1 VTILEHCDNEYF
13 IIMHPGTNLDSL
25 EPGLN
30 KLADKEIITDWED
43 TEFEQ
48 KLSAMSESFDN
59 PGLQIHIYIP
69 VKNDKSENWETIAN
83 TLGMKLSDFH
93 QAKKLMTR
101 VYRAY
106 FEFEWDDD
114 YKPEYETEKQE
125 ALDDI
130 ERVKARGLTLIP
142 KDSLWRKPLPGAKKI
157 KDYDGR
163 MIKLSRLSQFEEDTP
178 DFLNF
183 EWGEDVLLFHLV
195 PDDGHVLNR
204 IDILQEI
211 EKLLL
216 QTKEA

>member
-1 VTILEHCDNEYF
+1 MTILEHCDNEYF
-13 IIMHPGTNLDSL
+13 IIMNSGTDLDSL

-48 KLSAMSESFDN
+48 ELSAMSESFDN
-59 PGLQIHIYIP
+59 PGPQIHIYIP
-69 VKNDKSENWETIAN
+69 VKNDKAENWETIAD
-83 TLGMKLSDFH
+83 TLGMKLSDLH
-93 QAKKLMTR
+93 QAKMLMTG

-114 YKPEYETEKQE
+114 FTGPKTEKQE

-163 MIKLSRLSQFEEDTP
+163 MIKLGRLSQFEEDTP
-178 DFLNF
+178 DFLDL
-183 EWGEDVLLFHLV
+183 EWGDSALLFYLASDKGDILH
-195 PDDGHVLNR
+195 HVG
-204 IDILQEI
+204 ILQEI

-216 QTKEA
+216 QTKEI